1 VSRKLKAPLLDLEQT
16 PSFMARRGMLCVV
29 LGLTTPLC
37 GSGAGFELRVII
49 SEPNSTTQQ
58 TIKLL
63 TKRFPKIQIESNL
76 RTLLH
81 TGPTVYVALGST
93 ALQAAL
99 EVNLRA
105 PLLALYVSNEQYR
118 SLNALHRTAQGRA
131 LVTAIFTESS
141 PRHQMQ
147 LIQAIFSRE
156 LVVGVMLSENTAHL
170 ETSLQQAAQ
179 AHHLQLEIQRFEQ
192 GANVVRTIGR
202 FNTTDVLLAVP
213 DRQIFAAETLRNLL
227 ESTYRRRQPVIG
239 FSAALVRAG
248 ALASAYASIE
258 DTTAQAIQVIEQLME
273 GKIPLAQYPMYWRV
287 VVNDSVARSLNIPI
301 DDAVRKLG
309 NPSR

>member
-1 VSRKLKAPLLDLEQT
+1 VSIKSNAPLLDLERT
-16 PSFMARRGMLCVV
+16 PSLIARRGMLCLV
-29 LGLTTPLC
+29 LGLATPLC

-49 SEPNSTTQQ
+49 SESNATTQQ

-63 TKRFPKIQIESNL
+63 TKRFPKIQVESNL
-76 RTLLH
+76 LTLSR
-81 TGPTVYVALGST
+81 TGPTVYVALGL
-93 ALQAAL
+93 AAFQAAL

-105 PLLALYVSNEQYR
+105 PLLALYVSSEQYH
-118 SLNALHRTAQGRA
+118 SLNAMHRTAQDRA
-131 LVTAIFTESS
+131 LVTAIFAESS
-141 PRHQMQ
+141 PLHQMQ
-147 LIQAIFSRE
+147 LIRAIFSRE

-170 ETSLQQAAQ
+170 ETSLQLAAKT
-179 AHHLQLEIQRFEQ
+179 HHLQMEIQRFEQ
-192 GANVVRTIGR
+192 ATNVVRTIAR
-202 FNTTDVLLAVP
+202 FNTTDVLLAIP

-248 ALASAYASIE
+248 ALASAYASVE
-258 DTTAQAIQVIEQLME
+258 DTTVQAIQVIEQLME
-273 GKIPLAQYPMYWRV
+273 GKIPAAQYPMYWRV